1 MSNNTLWTT
10 DHYGN
15 SVRVAASI
23 SDNHRFIDNTD
34 YRNEL
39 TNYRK
44 ELEIR
49 RLMMN
54 RTGVCG

>member
-1 MSNNTLWTT
+1 MSNNSLWTT

-23 SDNHRFIDNTD
+23 SDNHRYIDNQD
-34 YRNEL
+34 HRSEL
-39 TNYRK
+39 FAYRK

-49 RLMMN
+49 RLMTN